1 MNYLVTHPQ
10 LRKFMTEYLN
20 DLLNQFSVSEI
31 DSFIIIDYNYDEPDE
46 YSIDDIAMEYDSDD
60 GRLYLGK
67 DFTLFFKNYFPNEDD
82 VIPFIK
88 DWFENEFG
96 VKIKYI
102 QS

>member
-1 MNYLVTHPQ
+1 MKIIITESKLKD
-10 LRKFMTEYLN
+10 LRTSYLN
-20 DLLNQFSVSEI
+20 YFHNHASVSKF
-31 DSFIIIDYNYDEPDE
+31 DSFIVVYYNET
-46 YSIDDIAMEYDSDD
+46 DDDNDDSIAMEYDSDD
-60 GRLYLGK
+60 GRLYLDK
-67 DFTLFFKNYFPNEDD
+67 NFTLFFKNYFPNEDD

>member
-1 MNYLVTHPQ
+1 MKLII
-10 LRKFMTEYLN
+10 TESKLKDFQTSYLN
-20 DLLNQFSVSEI
+20 SVVLGNVAYI
-31 DSFIIIDYNYDEPDE
+31 DNYIVVYYNET
-46 YSIDDIAMEYDSDD
+46 DDDDSIAMEYDSDD

>member
-1 MNYLVTHPQ
+1 M
-10 LRKFMTEYLN
+10 KIIITESKLKDFRTSYLN
-20 DLLNQFSVSEI
+20 DFHNHASVSKF
-31 DSFIIIDYNYDEPDE
+31 DSFIVVYYNET
-46 YSIDDIAMEYDSDD
+46 DDDDSIAMEYDSDD
-60 GRLYLGK
+60 GRLYLDRG
-67 DFTLFFKNYFPNEDD
+67 FTLFFKNYFPNEDD

>member
-1 MNYLVTHPQ
+1 MKLII
-10 LRKFMTEYLN
+10 TESKLKDFRTSYLN
-20 DLLNQFSVSEI
+20 SVVLGNVAYI
-31 DSFIIIDYNYDEPDE
+31 DNYIVVYYNET
-46 YSIDDIAMEYDSDD
+46 DDDDSIAMEYDSDD

>member
-1 MNYLVTHPQ
+1 M
-10 LRKFMTEYLN
+10 KIIITESKLKDIRASYLN
-20 DLLNQFSVSEI
+20 SVVSGNVAYI
-31 DSFIIIDYNYDEPDE
+31 DNYIVVYYNET
-46 YSIDDIAMEYDSDD
+46 DDDDSIAMEYDSDD

-96 VKIKYI
+96 VKIKFI